1 MEVNFRLNL
10 VSSWPR
16 WITTASEVEN
26 ELSSSALALL
36 SFKML
41 ATTTSTPSAF
51 LSAGPSNEI
60 LSSGEALA
68 PPPHSSFSTHPLFFT
83 SDALTKWGQWPKKK
97 KISWPLLCIQI
108 FRHTVLWEDGEVAQT
123 LTPQKDES
131 RRWKARTRRLCV
143 SAVVGPLWPRHAVT
157 R

>member
-36 SFKML
+36 SFKIL
-41 ATTTSTPSAF
+41 ATTTSAPSAF
-51 LSAGPSNEI
+51 LSAGPSNEK
-60 LSSGEALA
+60 LSWGKASA
-68 PPPHSSFSTHPLFFT
+68 PPLPSFLPAHTHPFLYLWCFNQVRT
-83 SDALTKWGQWPKKK
+83 MVKNPDLSPT
-97 KISWPLLCIQI
+97 
-108 FRHTVLWEDGEVAQT
+108 FRFPDTPCYERDCKVAQT

-131 RRWKARTRRLCV
+131 RPERLKFLDFV
-143 SAVVGPLWPRHAVT
+143 FELLLSHFDQNTL
-157 R
+157 

>member
-36 SFKML
+36 SFKIL
-41 ATTTSTPSAF
+41 TTTTSAPSAF

-60 LSSGEALA
+60 LSSGKPLA
-68 PPPHSSFSTHPLFFT
+68 RPPHPSSPPPLFFIC
-83 SDALTKWGQWPKKK
+83 DALTKWAQWQKKK
-97 KISWPLLCIQI
+97 NLTSLKHRFSATGKIAKAERLGLKALKMKTLCFSCCWAI
-108 FRHTVLWEDGEVAQT
+108 
-123 LTPQKDES
+123 LTKKCSNPIGRE
-131 RRWKARTRRLCV
+131 RYAL
-143 SAVVGPLWPRHAVT
+143 PRFSS
-157 R
+157 